1 MNMNKK
7 FKKTLNVIPSMGIAF
22 VVLGV
27 VILTASFFMNVKSN
41 TILFAGLFFVIAGT
55 AGYIYSLK
63 KG

>member
-1 MNMNKK
+1 MNMNKRL
-7 FKKTLNVIPSMGIAF
+7 KKTLNVIPSMGIAF

>member
-1 MNMNKK
+1 MKMNKK
-7 FKKTLNVIPSMGIAF
+7 LKKSLNVIPSMGITF

-27 VILTASFFMNVKSN
+27 VILAASFFLNVKSN
-41 TILFAGLFFVIAGT
+41 MVLFAGLFFVIAGT